1 MLTETGRWRKRL
13 VCDKLE
19 ADFGRICTGFHMDIV
34 KALWPIVAGFI
45 GFLVWLIRL
54 EARSVENGKEIKR
67 LWHQRREDLEMSKQ
81 ARDETNRMLGEIR
94 DDIKDL
100 IGRIGK

>member
-1 MLTETGRWRKRL
+1 
-13 VCDKLE
+13 
-19 ADFGRICTGFHMDIV
+19 MDIV

-54 EARSVENGKEIKR
+54 EARSVENSKEIKR
-67 LWHQRREDLEMSKQ
+67 LWHQRREDLEVSKQ
-81 ARDETNRMLGEIR
+81 SRDETNRMLGEIR